1 MVHLQ
6 YGLVSPRQVCGTGAV
21 YKARKGIRSFALALA
36 LAHAMGMAYGFMKT
50 KKAAPRRRVA
60 AAAHCTV
67 HAVRCGHV
75 AENIL

>member
-36 LAHAMGMAYGFMKT
+36 LAHAMGMAYGFMK
-50 KKAAPRRRVA
+50 RRRLPQDA
-60 AAAHCTV
+60 GLRLHPLHRA
-67 HAVRCGHV
+67 RRSMRSRR
-75 AENIL
+75 